1 MTVTPKPEAPTRGT
15 LLGTSAAIFL
25 IRFFPTLASVVA
37 LVWLARHT
45 APAYYGRY
53 QSFWVQWQV
62 LHVVACLGLPTLVL
76 TYPVARLRGLVRA
89 SRLHWAGLAGWV
101 GLVASGFGVM
111 QWWGGSAFAPWQAG
125 LFLLLSVPIA
135 ILEAYALGRRQLRA
149 VALVSVGYAG
159 LFVLSHGLLVKGMLS
174 SEQLMTCLLLASALR
189 LAALGY
195 LARLGTAAPGP
206 LASLPA
212 APLAWPTVRSLW
224 AHTAFT
230 EVVQVLFRWVDKLA
244 LNFLLPA
251 ALFALYFNGT
261 LDVPFLPLLL
271 GAAGSTLLLHFGEP
285 GLADAER
292 MATLRA
298 AATLLGRLVFPLF
311 FFLLFFRR
319 ELFGVVFA
327 HRYDA
332 AVPLF
337 IVSLLVVP
345 LRAYNF
351 TALLQHKGQGQRIS
365 RGAVLDLALALA
377 LMYPLYRLL
386 GLAGVALAFVL
397 STYAQAG
404 YYLGHT
410 ARLLRVPWASLVPWR
425 PWLVQLLGAALGFG
439 LLHTLLAHWL
449 PERSALVVGAGLLG
463 LWLAGQ
469 LWLARR
475 SPLG

>member
-1 MTVTPKPEAPTRGT
+1 MPKPEAPTPGT

-37 LVWLARHT
+37 LVWLART
-45 APAYYGRY
+45 LPAAYYGRY

-62 LHVVACLGLPTLVL
+62 LHTVACLGLPTLVL
-76 TYPVARLRGLVRA
+76 TYSGAQVRGLWQAARPTHRVV
-89 SRLHWAGLAGWV
+89 LAGWV
-101 GLVASGFGVM
+101 LLLAGGFAGLHWWSGA
-111 QWWGGSAFAPWQAG
+111 AFAPWQAG
-125 LFLLLSVPIA
+125 LFLVLNVPVA
-135 ILEAYALGRRQLRA
+135 VLEAYALVRRQFRP
-149 VALVSVGYAG
+149 VAAISVGYAG
-159 LFVLSHGLLVKGMLS
+159 LFVLAHGLLVGEVIAR
-174 SEQLMTCLLLASALR
+174 EQLLGGLLLASAVR
-189 LAALGY
+189 LGALGY
-195 LARLGTAAPGP
+195 LARGGLAAPPDPG
-206 LASLPA
+206 SWPA
-212 APLAWPTVRSLW
+212 VRGHW
-224 AHTAFT
+224 AHTALND
-230 EVVQVLFRWVDKLA
+230 VVQVLFRWVDKLA

-271 GAAGSTLLLHFGEP
+271 GAAGSGLLLHFGAP
-285 GLADAER
+285 GLTEAER
-292 MATLRA
+292 VATLRA

-311 FFLLFFRR
+311 CFLLFFRY

-337 IVSLLVVP
+337 VVSSLVVP

-351 TALLQHKGQGQRIS
+351 TALLQHKGQGRRIS
-365 RGAVLDLALALA
+365 RGALLDLGLALV

-404 YYLGHT
+404 YYLTYT
-410 ARLLRVPWASLVPWR
+410 AQLLRVPWASLVPWGA
-425 PWLVQLLGAALGFG
+425 WAGHLLGAVLGVG
-439 LLHTLLAHWL
+439 LLHELLATWL
-449 PERSALVVGAGLLG
+449 PERTVLLAGAGTLG

-469 LWLARR
+469 LWRARQTR
-475 SPLG
+475 G

>member
-1 MTVTPKPEAPTRGT
+1 MPKPEAPTPGT

-37 LVWLARHT
+37 LVWLART
-45 APAYYGRY
+45 LPAAYYGRY

-62 LHVVACLGLPTLVL
+62 LHTVACLGLPTLVL
-76 TYPVARLRGLVRA
+76 TYSGAQVRGLWQAARPIHRA
-89 SRLHWAGLAGWV
+89 ALAGWV
-101 GLVASGFGVM
+101 LLLAGCFGGLHWWSGA
-111 QWWGGSAFAPWQAG
+111 AFAPWQAG
-125 LFLLLSVPIA
+125 LFLTLNVPVA
-135 ILEAYALGRRQLRA
+135 ILEAYALVQRQFRP
-149 VALVSVGYAG
+149 VAAISVGYAG
-159 LFVLSHGLLVKGMLS
+159 LFVLAHGLVVTRIIAQ
-174 SEQLMTCLLLASALR
+174 EQLLSGLLLANAVRLGALS
-189 LAALGY
+189 Y
-195 LARLGTAAPGP
+195 LARVGRAAVLPDPG
-206 LASLPA
+206 
-212 APLAWPTVRSLW
+212 AWPAVRGHW
-224 AHTAFT
+224 AHTALNDA
-230 EVVQVLFRWVDKLA
+230 VQVLFRWVDKLA

-271 GAAGSTLLLHFGEP
+271 GAAGSGLLLHFGTP
-285 GLADAER
+285 GLTEAER
-292 MATLRA
+292 VATLRG

-311 FFLLFFRR
+311 CFLLFFRR

-337 IVSLLVVP
+337 VVSSLVVP

-351 TALLQHKGQGQRIS
+351 TALLQHKGQGRRIS
-365 RGAVLDLALALA
+365 RGALLDLGLALA

-386 GLAGVALAFVL
+386 GLSGVALAFVL

-410 ARLLRVPWASLVPWR
+410 ARLLRVPWASLVPWGA
-425 PWLVQLLGAALGFG
+425 WAGQLLGAVLGVG
-439 LLHTLLAHWL
+439 LLHGLLATWL
-449 PERSALVVGAGLLG
+449 PERAVLLAGAGALG

-469 LWLARR
+469 LWQARR
-475 SPLG
+475 TRG

>member
-1 MTVTPKPEAPTRGT
+1 MTVTPTPNVPARGT

-37 LVWLARHT
+37 LVWLARGT
-45 APAYYGRY
+45 TPAYYGRY

-62 LHVVACLGLPTLVL
+62 LHAVACLGLPTLVL
-76 TYPVARLRGLVRA
+76 TYPAARLRGLVRA
-89 SRLHWAGLAGWV
+89 SRLRHWAALAGWV
-101 GLVASGFGVM
+101 GLVAGSFM
-111 QWWGGSAFAPWQAG
+111 SAQRWGGSAFAPWQAG
-125 LFLLLSVPIA
+125 LFLLVNVPVA
-135 ILEAYALGRRQLRA
+135 ILEAYALGQRQLRA

-159 LFVLSHGLLVKGMLS
+159 LFILSHGLLVEQVLS
-174 SEQLMTCLLLASALR
+174 SEYLMAGLLLASTLR
-189 LAALGY
+189 LAALGWLVRRGS
-195 LARLGTAAPGP
+195 LAAHTE
-206 LASLPA
+206 
-212 APLAWPTVRSLW
+212 PLAWPAVRSQW
-224 AHTAFT
+224 AHTAFND
-230 EVVQVLFRWVDKLA
+230 VVQVLFRWVDKLA

-251 ALFALYFNGT
+251 TLFALYFNGT

-285 GLADAER
+285 GLTDAVR
-292 MATLRA
+292 LATLRA

-311 FFLLFFRR
+311 CFLLFFRR

-337 IVSLLVVP
+337 VVSSLVVP

-351 TALLQHKGQGQRIS
+351 TALLQHKGQGGRIS

-386 GLAGVALAFVL
+386 GLVGVALAFVL
-397 STYAQAG
+397 STYAQAA

-425 PWLVQLLGAALGFG
+425 PWVAQLLGATLGLG
-439 LLHTLLAHWL
+439 LLHLLLAHWL
-449 PERSALVVGAGLLG
+449 AERLVLLAGAGLLG

-475 SPLG
+475 TSD

>member
-1 MTVTPKPEAPTRGT
+1 MTPTPEAPTRGT

-37 LVWLARHT
+37 LVWLARAT

-76 TYPVARLRGLVRA
+76 TYPLAQVRELVRA
-89 SRLHWAGLAGWV
+89 ARPAHLAGLAAWV
-101 GLVASGFGVM
+101 LGLASVFGAL
-111 QWWGGSAFAPWQAG
+111 QWWGNSPFAPWQAG
-125 LFLLLSVPIA
+125 VFLLLNVPIA
-135 ILEAYALGRRQLRA
+135 VLEAYALVQRQLRP
-149 VALVSVGYAG
+149 VALIGVSYAA
-159 LFVLSHGLLVKGMLS
+159 LFVASHALLVGGWLS
-174 SEQLMTCLLLASALR
+174 SPQLMGYLLGANALR
-189 LAALGY
+189 LAALAG
-195 LARLGTAAPGP
+195 
-206 LASLPA
+206 LASRPTPA
-212 APLAWPTVRSLW
+212 PDVAPSPAWGTVRHLW
-224 AHTAFT
+224 FHTALN

-261 LDVPFLPLLL
+261 LDIPFLPLLL

-285 GLADAER
+285 RRTDAER
-292 MATLRA
+292 LGLLRA
-298 AATLLGRLVFPLF
+298 AGGLLGRLVFPLF
-311 FFLLFFRR
+311 FFLLFFRH

-337 IVSLLVVP
+337 VVSSLVVP

-351 TALLQHKGQGQRIS
+351 TALLQHKGQGRIITT
-365 RGAVLDLALALA
+365 GALLDLALALG
-377 LMYPLYRLL
+377 LMYPFYRWL
-386 GLAGVALAFVL
+386 GLAGVALAFVS
-397 STYAQAG
+397 STYCQAG

-410 ARLLRVPWASLVPWR
+410 ARLLGRPWASLLPWR
-425 PWLVQLLGAALGFG
+425 LWLGQALGGALGLG
-439 LLHTLLAHWL
+439 LLHLVLTAWL
-449 PERSALVVGAGLLG
+449 PERNALLTGAGLLG
-463 LWLAGQ
+463 AWLARQ

-475 SPLG
+475 AAPS

>member
-1 MTVTPKPEAPTRGT
+1 MTVTPTPSVPTRGT

-37 LVWLARHT
+37 LVWLARGT

-62 LHVVACLGLPTLVL
+62 LHAVACLGLPTLVL
-76 TYPVARLRGLVRA
+76 TYPAARLRGLVQA
-89 SRLHWAGLAGWV
+89 SQPRHWAALAGWICLLAGGFV
-101 GLVASGFGVM
+101 GA

-125 LFLLLSVPIA
+125 LFLLLNVPVA
-135 ILEAYALGRRQLRA
+135 ILEAYALGQRQLRA
-149 VALVSVGYAG
+149 VAVVSVGYAG
-159 LFVLSHGLLVKGMLS
+159 LFILSHGLLIGQLIS
-174 SEQLMTCLLLASALR
+174 SAQLMAGLLLASAVR
-189 LAALGY
+189 LVALGY
-195 LARLGTAAPGP
+195 LARLA
-206 LASLPA
+206 PA
-212 APLAWPTVRSLW
+212 APALAEPLAWAAVRSHW
-224 AHTAFT
+224 AHTAFND
-230 EVVQVLFRWVDKLA
+230 VVQVLFRWVDKLA

-285 GLADAER
+285 GLTDAER
-292 MATLRA
+292 LATLRA

-311 FFLLFFRR
+311 CFLLFFRR
-319 ELFGVVFA
+319 ELFGLVFA

-337 IVSLLVVP
+337 VVSSLVVP

-351 TALLQHKGQGQRIS
+351 TALLQHKGQGRRIS
-365 RGAVLDLALALA
+365 WGAVLDLILALV

-425 PWLVQLLGAALGFG
+425 PWATQLLGAALGLG
-439 LLHTLLAHWL
+439 LLHGLLAAWL
-449 PERSALVVGAGLLG
+449 AERMVLLAGAGLLG

-469 LWLARR
+469 LWQARR
-475 SPLG
+475 VSR

>member
-1 MTVTPKPEAPTRGT
+1 MTVTPTPEAPTRGT

-37 LVWLARHT
+37 LVWLARGT
-45 APAYYGRY
+45 PAAYYGRY

-76 TYPVARLRGLVRA
+76 TYPAAWLRGLVRA
-89 SRLHWAGLAGWV
+89 SRPRHWAGLAGWV
-101 GLVASGFGVM
+101 GVMAGGLAVA

-125 LFLLLSVPIA
+125 LFLLLNVPIA
-135 ILEAYALGRRQLRA
+135 VLEAYVLGLGQRRA

-159 LFVLSHGLLVKGMLS
+159 LFILSHGLLVEALLS
-174 SEQLMTCLLLASALR
+174 SEGLMSGLLLASALR

-195 LARLGTAAPGP
+195 LAQRGPAPP
-206 LASLPA
+206 ALAEVP
-212 APLAWPTVRSLW
+212 AWPAVRSHW
-224 AHTAFT
+224 AHTAFND
-230 EVVQVLFRWVDKLA
+230 VVQVLFRWVDKLA

-271 GAAGSTLLLHFGEP
+271 GAAGSTLLLHFNEP
-285 GLADAER
+285 GLTDAAR
-292 MATLRA
+292 LATLRA
-298 AATLLGRLVFPLF
+298 AAVLLGRLVFPLF
-311 FFLLFFRR
+311 WFLLFFRR
-319 ELFGVVFA
+319 ELFGVILA

-337 IVSLLVVP
+337 VVSSLVVP

-351 TALLQHKGQGQRIS
+351 TALLQHKGQGHRIS

-377 LMYPLYRLL
+377 LMYPLYWLL

-425 PWLVQLLGAALGFG
+425 PWAVQLLRAALGLG

-449 PERSALVVGAGLLG
+449 AERMVLVGGGGLLG

-469 LWLARR
+469 LWRARR
-475 SPLG
+475 ASN

>member
-1 MTVTPKPEAPTRGT
+1 MTPTPEAPTRGT

-25 IRFFPTLASVVA
+25 IRFLPTLASVVA
-37 LVWLARHT
+37 LVWLARAT
-45 APAYYGRY
+45 SPAYYGRY

-76 TYPVARLRGLVRA
+76 TYAPPQVRGLARA
-89 SRLHWAGLAGWV
+89 ARPAHLAGLAGWV
-101 GLVASGFGVM
+101 LLVAGLFAGV
-111 QWWGGSAFAPWQAG
+111 QWWRGSPFAPWQAG
-125 LFLLLSVPIA
+125 GFLLLNVPIA
-135 ILEAYALGRRQLRA
+135 VLEAYAVGLRRFRPL
-149 VALVSVGYAG
+149 ALVSGSYAAWFVGG
-159 LFVLSHGLLVKGMLS
+159 HTLLVGHYLS
-174 SEQLMTCLLLASALR
+174 SPQLMAWLLVGNALR
-189 LAALGY
+189 LAG
-195 LARLGTAAPGP
+195 LAGLAGSGAPGP
-206 LASLPA
+206 A
-212 APLAWPTVRSLW
+212 APVAWPPVRSLW
-224 AHTAFT
+224 FHTALN

-261 LDVPFLPLLL
+261 VDIPLLPLLL

-285 GLADAER
+285 ARTEAGRLAL
-292 MATLRA
+292 LRA
-298 AATLLGRLVFPLF
+298 AGALLGRLVFPLF

-337 IVSLLVVP
+337 VVASLVVP

-351 TALLQHKGQGQRIS
+351 TALLQHKGQGRVITT
-365 RGAVLDLALALA
+365 GALLDLALALA
-377 LMYPLYRLL
+377 LIYPLYRLL
-386 GLAGVALAFVL
+386 GLAGVALSFVF

-404 YYLGHT
+404 YYLRHT
-410 ARLLRVPWASLVPWR
+410 ARLLGVPWASQLPWR
-425 PWLVQLLGAALGFG
+425 PWAGQLAGAALGLG
-439 LLHTLLAHWL
+439 LLHTVLAPAL
-449 PERSALVVGAGLLG
+449 PERLVLLVGAGLLG

-475 SPLG
+475 HS

>member
-1 MTVTPKPEAPTRGT
+1 MTVTPTPSVPTRGT

-37 LVWLARHT
+37 LVWLARGT

-62 LHVVACLGLPTLVL
+62 LHALACLGLPTLVL
-76 TYPVARLRGLVRA
+76 TYPAARLRGLVQAAGPR
-89 SRLHWAGLAGWV
+89 HWAALAGWICLLAGGFV
-101 GLVASGFGVM
+101 GA
-111 QWWGGSAFAPWQAG
+111 QWGGGSAFAPWQAG

-135 ILEAYALGRRQLRA
+135 ILEAYALGQRQLRA

-159 LFVLSHGLLVKGMLS
+159 LFILSHGLLIGRLIS
-174 SEQLMTCLLLASALR
+174 SEQLMAGLLLASALR
-189 LAALGY
+189 LAALGC
-195 LARLGTAAPGP
+195 LARLAP
-206 LASLPA
+206 AVPA
-212 APLAWPTVRSLW
+212 PAEPLAWAAVRRHW
-224 AHTAFT
+224 AHTAFND
-230 EVVQVLFRWVDKLA
+230 VVQVLFRWVDKLA

-285 GLADAER
+285 GLTDAAR
-292 MATLRA
+292 LATLRA

-311 FFLLFFRR
+311 CFLLFFRR

-337 IVSLLVVP
+337 VVSSLVVP

-365 RGAVLDLALALA
+365 RGAVLDLTLALA
-377 LMYPLYRLL
+377 LVYPLYRLL

-425 PWLVQLLGAALGFG
+425 PWAAQLLGAALGLG

-449 PERSALVVGAGLLG
+449 AERMVLLAGVGALA

-475 SPLG
+475 TSD

>member
-1 MTVTPKPEAPTRGT
+1 MTPTPEAPTRGT

-25 IRFFPTLASVVA
+25 IRFLPTLASVVA
-37 LVWLARHT
+37 LVWLARAT

-76 TYPVARLRGLVRA
+76 TYAPAQVRSLARAARPAHL
-89 SRLHWAGLAGWV
+89 AGLAGWV
-101 GLVASGFGVM
+101 LLVAGVFAGV
-111 QWWGGSAFAPWQAG
+111 QWWRGSPFAPWQAG
-125 LFLLLSVPIA
+125 VFLLLNVPIA
-135 ILEAYALGRRQLRA
+135 VLEAYALGQRRFRSL
-149 VALVSVGYAG
+149 ALVSGSYAAGFVGGHA
-159 LFVLSHGLLVKGMLS
+159 LLVGHYLNS
-174 SEQLMTCLLLASALR
+174 PQLMGWLLVGNALR
-189 LAALGY
+189 LAGLAGLASQPHLPGLALG
-195 LARLGTAAPGP
+195 PP
-206 LASLPA
+206 V
-212 APLAWPTVRSLW
+212 AWPRVRTLW
-224 AHTAFT
+224 VHTALN

-261 LDVPFLPLLL
+261 VDIPFLPLLL

-285 GLADAER
+285 ARTEAGRLAL
-292 MATLRA
+292 LRA
-298 AATLLGRLVFPLF
+298 AGALLGRLVFPLF

-337 IVSLLVVP
+337 VVSLLVVP

-351 TALLQHKGQGQRIS
+351 TALLQHKGQGRVITT
-365 RGAVLDLALALA
+365 GALLDLALALA

-386 GLAGVALAFVL
+386 GLAGVALAFVI

-404 YYLGHT
+404 YYLRHT
-410 ARLLRVPWASLVPWR
+410 ARLLGVPWVGLLPWR
-425 PWLVQLLGAALGFG
+425 PWAGQALGAALGLG
-439 LLHTLLAHWL
+439 LLHALLAAGL
-449 PERSALVVGAGLLG
+449 PERSALLTGAGLLG

-475 SPLG
+475 TVA